1 MNMMNR
7 RARELSAL
15 ALSIAAAAGGCD
27 RGEAPDTSPGVSW
40 ELASDRRDRLGD
52 LEYELS
58 LTVPETSDGAILG
71 HETIRFQLVDD
82 RSPLAID
89 FAGPREGLHV
99 RVGGVDVAYDLQND
113 HIVIPDTVLAEGVNS
128 VQIDFL
134 AGDEPLNRNP
144 DFLYTLFVPE
154 RARFAFPCFDQPDLK
169 ARYRLELAL
178 PEGWVAVA
186 NGAMLQPDADPANVV
201 RFAETAPISTYLFSF
216 AAGAFEIVSAERAG
230 RTMRMY
236 HRETDSAKLARNL
249 EAIFDLH
256 AAALSW
262 LEEYTGIEYPFEK
275 FDFVLVPSFQYGG
288 MEHPGAILYSASR
301 LLLDESATQNDEL
314 RRASLIAHET
324 SHMWF
329 GDLVTMKWFDDV
341 WMKEVFANFMAAK
354 IVNPTFPDVDHELR
368 FLLAH
373 YPAAYAVDRTAGA
386 NPIRQNLD
394 NLAEAGNL
402 YGAVIYQKAPIVMRQ
417 LERLVGEMTL
427 RDGLREYLHTYG
439 FDNASWPD
447 LIEIIDSRTEQD
459 LEAWSRIWIEEAGRP
474 TISTSRSLDQ
484 DGAIASF
491 VVRQTDPAGRG
502 RRWPQSL
509 DVVFGYPHTT
519 RSFPVRLRSDSAVVD
534 AAVGL
539 PHPDYVL
546 PNGQG
551 LAYGLFLPDSSS
563 LEHLLAHTASLP
575 PPLSR
580 GIAWLTVWDA
590 LLEGRAE
597 PGAVVDLATTALMS
611 ENDELLVQRILDY
624 LQSAYWQFLSG
635 EEREKRGPDLEDLL
649 WALVEGVPAP
659 TRKAAY
665 FNAYRSIAVSDSA
678 VARMERLWSGDQV
691 VAGLDLS
698 ESDFTRLAQELAVR
712 QVTNWERILQQQ
724 RQRIE
729 NPDRRRRFE
738 FVEPALSADPMVRE
752 RFFAS
757 LAQVENR
764 EHEPWV
770 IDAVGYLHHPLRASE
785 SEKFIRPSL
794 ELLQEIQVTGDIFFP
809 KNWLDATLGR
819 RNTPA
824 AAAIVRGFLQR
835 HPDYPPR
842 LTAKILQSAD
852 DLFRAVEILAPKR

>member
-1 MNMMNR
+1 
-7 RARELSAL
+7 
-15 ALSIAAAAGGCD
+15 
-27 RGEAPDTSPGVSW
+27 
-40 ELASDRRDRLGD
+40 
-52 LEYELS
+52 
-58 LTVPETSDGAILG
+58 
-71 HETIRFQLVDD
+71 
-82 RSPLAID
+82 
-89 FAGPREGLHV
+89 
-99 RVGGVDVAYDLQND
+99 
-113 HIVIPDTVLAEGVNS
+113 
-128 VQIDFL
+128 
-134 AGDEPLNRNP
+134 
-144 DFLYTLFVPE
+144 
-154 RARFAFPCFDQPDLK
+154 
-169 ARYRLELAL
+169 
-178 PEGWVAVA
+178 
-186 NGAMLQPDADPANVV
+186 
-201 RFAETAPISTYLFSF
+201 
-216 AAGAFEIVSAERAG
+216 
-230 RTMRMY
+230 
-236 HRETDSAKLARNL
+236 
-249 EAIFDLH
+249 
-256 AAALSW
+256 
-262 LEEYTGIEYPFEK
+262 
-275 FDFVLVPSFQYGG
+275 
-288 MEHPGAILYSASR
+288 
-301 LLLDESATQNDEL
+301 
-314 RRASLIAHET
+314 
-324 SHMWF
+324 
-329 GDLVTMKWFDDV
+329 
-341 WMKEVFANFMAAK
+341 
-354 IVNPTFPDVDHELR
+354 
-368 FLLAH
+368 
-373 YPAAYAVDRTAGA
+373 
-386 NPIRQNLD
+386 
-394 NLAEAGNL
+394 
-402 YGAVIYQKAPIVMRQ
+402 
-417 LERLVGEMTL
+417 
-427 RDGLREYLHTYG
+427 
-439 FDNASWPD
+439 
-447 LIEIIDSRTEQD
+447 
-459 LEAWSRIWIEEAGRP
+459 
-474 TISTSRSLDQ
+474 
-484 DGAIASF
+484 
-491 VVRQTDPAGRG
+491 
-502 RRWPQSL
+502 
-509 DVVFGYPHTT
+509 
-519 RSFPVRLRSDSAVVD
+519 
-534 AAVGL
+534 
-539 PHPDYVL
+539 
-546 PNGQG
+546 
-551 LAYGLFLPDSSS
+551 
-563 LEHLLAHTASLP
+563 LP

-794 ELLQEIQVTGDIFFP
+794 ELLQEIQVTGDIFFA